1 MKLSREVR
9 VGFVVTLGIVLLYF
23 GFNFLKG
30 KNLFSPS
37 RSYYAV
43 FDNVDQLMPS
53 ARVQVNGFQVG
64 IIDQVGFLSEGSYKV
79 LVKFLIDN
87 DDLNIPK
94 DSEAHIVSDLLG
106 TRTLELTLGKSPVLA
121 ERGDTLKAV
130 RDAGITDEIKDAI
143 KPLKAQIENLAGSV
157 DSVLTGLNRVF
168 NKKTQD
174 GLVSSFES
182 VNSSIMRFEHTV
194 KEFDLLVTNERSK
207 LSSIFSNVASIT
219 TNLKN
224 NNEKLSNVFS
234 NMDKI
239 SDDIAKSNVKQT
251 MTDLQESIGSLQKVL
266 KNVENGQGSLG
277 KLATDDS
284 LYVNLDNSSRNLSLL
299 LEDMK
304 AHPSRYVHFS
314 VFGKKEKVPKK

>member
-1 MKLSREVR
+1 MKLTREVR
-9 VGFVVTLGIVLLYF
+9 VGMVVTLGILLLYF

-30 KNLFSPS
+30 KNIFSPS

-64 IIDQVGFLSEGSYKV
+64 IIDKVGFLKEGSYKV

-94 DSEAHIVSDLLG
+94 DSDAHIVQDLLG
-106 TRTLELTLGKSPVLA
+106 TRTLELSLGKSSVMA

-130 RDAGITDEIKDAI
+130 REGGITDEIKEAI
-143 KPLKAQIENLAGSV
+143 KPLKAQVENLAGSI

-174 GLVSSFES
+174 GLTSSFES
-182 VNSSIMRFEHTV
+182 VNTSILKFEHTV
-194 KEFDLLVTNERSK
+194 TEFDLLVTNERK
-207 LSSIFSNVASIT
+207 RIGDIFSNVNSIT
-219 TNLKN
+219 ENLKN
-224 NNEKLSNVFS
+224 NNAKLNNVFT
-234 NMDKI
+234 NLDKI
-239 SDDIAKSNVKQT
+239 ADDVAKSNVKQT
-251 MTDLQESIGSLQKVL
+251 MTDLQQSVSSLQKVL

-277 KLATDDS
+277 KMANDDS
-284 LYVNLDNSSRNLSLL
+284 LYVHLDNSSKNLNLL

-304 AHPSRYVHFS
+304 ANPSRYIHFS
-314 VFGKKEKVPKK
+314 VFGKKEKASKK

>member
-194 KEFDLLVTNERSK
+194 QEFDLLVTNERSK

>member
-23 GFNFLKG
+23 GFNYLKG

-37 RSYYAV
+37 RTYYAV

>member
-106 TRTLELTLGKSPVLA
+106 TRTLELTLGKSTVLA
-121 ERGDTLKAV
+121 QRGDTLKAV